1 MVEVGHLKT
10 GVQNGCMLIP
20 SGVGAMWLANNSNI
34 YIYIY
39 VDIVCIAILMTLG
52 TTGANKWS

>member
-1 MVEVGHLKT
+1 
-10 GVQNGCMLIP
+10 MLIP

-34 YIYIY
+34 YI
-39 VDIVCIAILMTLG
+39 DIVCIAILMTLG